1 MASTV
6 APADDGWGVVNTTP
20 DINVD
25 PWSVVGQHP
34 IAGPSGD
41 LLTDAG
47 RIAETVGANAAAGL
61 ESFPR
66 LITQGADWLGNKV
79 GLNVGA
85 DAALAS
91 VPHPLNPNYPLVPDF
106 QTARNAT
113 YSAWGGTEYQPQTW
127 LGRRGMDAATG
138 ALLAATDPWAIPAGA
153 GAGAAGG
160 EGAELLPD
168 HPIIGGLLGGMFGG
182 MAVNGLMN
190 TGQRLGTAIGNTNPN
205 DIYGAFRR
213 QGLPTDLAGTTTGDP
228 MLLAAEKQASR
239 LSGTAGRMATGRE
252 NLTNAWQD
260 RLNHIADSMGNSSST
275 PAEAGQVLQTDALN
289 WLSNFKQG
297 TGQLWQDFS
306 SKVPGN
312 TPTPVTNY
320 QQALTDVLGKFPGAP
335 ATAAVV
341 QPGTLKN
348 LSDALGVDL
357 QGGNSLPWQSVQSL
371 RTAIGEKLENPQ
383 TVSDTS
389 QAALRQ
395 LYGGLSQD
403 MQSGAANVSPDAFAS
418 FIKANA
424 ATAAGHN
431 VLESYLNPILNA
443 SSPETAAQHAM
454 AQARQGG
461 DRLEGIALNLP
472 NARGALSSYALRNA
486 ATNTESPTSFATAMT
501 GRKPLYSQEAKD
513 VLFPDPQMQS
523 DIADM
528 AGTGNAMKAVEKDL
542 ANSPTATHM
551 QQSMWSRMM
560 AAGEMG
566 KLGADIGG
574 TPGRVIGAGVGFMAP
589 NLQGQ
594 ASGFLAYNRLMS
606 RLYGQNL
613 PLSLSQPGLVN
624 RMMIGGAVGQ

>member
-1 MASTV
+1 MANTV
-6 APADDGWGVVNTTP
+6 TPADDGWGVVSTTP

-34 IAGPSGD
+34 IAGPSGS

-66 LITQGADWLGNKV
+66 LITQGVDWLGNKV

-91 VPHPLNPNYPLVPDF
+91 IKHPLNPNYPLVPDF
-106 QTARNAT
+106 QTAKDAT
-113 YSAWGGTEYQPQTW
+113 FNAWGGTEYQPQTW
-127 LGRRGMDAATG
+127 LGRRGMDAATAG
-138 ALLAATDPWAIPAGA
+138 VLAATDPWSIPAA
-153 GAGAAGG
+153 MGAGAAGG

-168 HPIIGGLLGGMFGG
+168 HPIIGALAGGLFGG
-182 MAVNGLMN
+182 TLVNGLMN

-260 RLNHIADSMGNSSST
+260 RLSQIADSLGSSST
-275 PAEAGQVLQTDALN
+275 PAEVGHVLQSDALN

-297 TGQLWQDFS
+297 TEQLWQDFR
-306 SKVPGN
+306 SKVPAA

-320 QQALTDVLGKFPGAP
+320 QQTLSDVLGKFPGA
-335 ATAAVV
+335 AETGKVV
-341 QPGTLKN
+341 QPSTLKS

-357 QGGNSLPWQSVQSL
+357 QGGNSLPWQSVQNL
-371 RTAIGEKLENPQ
+371 RTAIGEKIENPS
-383 TVSDTS
+383 TVADTS
-389 QAALRQ
+389 QAALRR
-395 LYGGLSQD
+395 LYGALSDD
-403 MQSGAANVSPDAFAS
+403 MQSGARSVSPDAFAS
-418 FIKANA
+418 FAKANA
-424 ATAAGHN
+424 ATSAGHWA
-431 VLESYLNPILNA
+431 LKDYLNPVLTA
-443 SSPETAAQHAM
+443 SSPEEAGKYAM
-454 AQARQGG
+454 AQARTGG
-461 DRLEGIALNLP
+461 DRLEGLALNLP
-472 NARGALSSYALRNA
+472 RAAGETGSYALRNA

-501 GRKPLYSQEAKD
+501 GRKPLYSPEAQS
-513 VLFPDPQMQS
+513 VMFPHPKMQS

-574 TPGRVIGAGVGFMAP
+574 APGRVIGAGVGFMAP